1 MKKIFRLLIL
11 SLLFQSCSTDP
22 QLTSEMLGG
31 GTVFDPGLY
40 EPEKFL
46 VSRAKPNPDA
56 QEAAAPVIIASHG
69 YSATTFEWEEFHTFA
84 EDRGVM
90 VSRVLLGGH
99 GRNYEDFK
107 NSSWREWKD
116 PIMAEYNALLE
127 AGYTNIHLLGSS
139 TSGALFLKL
148 LSENFFSGKP
158 APVQILL
165 VDPIVIPSNKSL
177 SLIHILGPMLGYT
190 EVDQTPE
197 EDKVYYHYRPQE
209 TLRELQNLLNIV
221 RKDLEKGIVLP
232 QGSELKVYKSKQD
245 PTADPVSAVLI
256 YKGVRLFTGEPIDIE
271 MINSNLHV
279 YTRLELRPHT
289 AADKTNQV
297 STFEDI
303 LLRVS
308 N

>member
-1 MKKIFRLLIL
+1 MKKIYRLFLVCL
-11 SLLFQSCSTDP
+11 VLHSCSSDP
-22 QLTSEMLGG
+22 QITRDMLGG
-31 GTVFDPGLY
+31 GTIFDPSLY

-46 VSRAKPNPDA
+46 VSRANPNPDPE
-56 QEAAAPVIIASHG
+56 EATAPVIITSHG
-69 YSATTFEWEEFHTFA
+69 YSATTFEWEEFQEFA
-84 EDRGVM
+84 GERGVM
-90 VSRVLLGGH
+90 VSSVLLGGH

-107 NSSWREWKD
+107 NSSWREWKE
-116 PIMAEYNALLE
+116 PIMEEYDALVK

-139 TSGALFLKL
+139 TSGALFLQL
-148 LSENFFSGKP
+148 LSENAFSGKP
-158 APVQILL
+158 VPGQILL

-177 SLIHILGPMLGYT
+177 SLIHILGPMLGYL

-197 EDKVYYHYRPQE
+197 EDKFYYHYRPQE

-221 RKDLEKGIVLP
+221 RKDLEKGIILP
-232 QGSELKVYKSKQD
+232 QGSVLKVYKSKQD

-256 YKGVRLFTGEPIDIE
+256 YKGVRLFSGEPIDIE

-279 YTRLELRPHT
+279 FTRLALRPHT
-289 AADKTNQV
+289 DDDKANQI

-303 LLRVS
+303 LNRVS